1 MCCEQGASRYPRRVR
16 DSVPA
21 ASPTVDR
28 SQLFWYRWLLGTSA
42 FFVLFGVASAVAGS
56 LPPASLWGGWIA
68 EHFFGGPMPEEAKTI
83 FDFMRGPLG
92 GTMAGHYVL
101 QTALVA
107 IPVRRGERWASVA
120 IVAATLLWF
129 CVDSGVSISHGAWF
143 NVLRVNLSALVVTVG
158 GVVGLELQARRT
170 AG

>member
-1 MCCEQGASRYPRRVR
+1 MRDGDSDSRVR
-16 DSVPA
+16 DLG
-21 ASPTVDR
+21 R
-28 SQLFWYRWLLGTSA
+28 LFWYRWLLGSSA
-42 FFVLFGVASAVAGS
+42 FFVLFGVMSAVAGG
-56 LPPASLWGGWIA
+56 LPPASLWGGWTA
-68 EHFFGGPMPEEAKTI
+68 EHFFARPMPGEAQII

-120 IVAATLLWF
+120 IVVATVLWF

-143 NVLRVNLSALVVTVG
+143 NVLRVNAFALTVTVG
-158 GVVGLELQARRT
+158 GVVGLEVQARHH
-170 AG
+170 AD

>member
-1 MCCEQGASRYPRRVR
+1 MRDSASRGLR
-16 DSVPA
+16 SV
-21 ASPTVDR
+21 DLGG
-28 SQLFWYRWLLGTSA
+28 LFWYRYLLGSSA
-42 FFVLFGVASAVAGS
+42 FFVLFGVASAVLGS

-68 EHFFGGPMPEEAKTI
+68 EYFFAGPMPADAQLM

-129 CVDSGVSISHGAWF
+129 CVDSGVSTSHGAWF
-143 NVLRVNLSALVVTVG
+143 NVLRVNLSALVVTVI
-158 GVVGLELQARRT
+158 GVVGLELQARRV
-170 AG
+170 GK